1 MTVFKGFLLITKRN
15 IHMMF
20 LYIAIFLTIAISVQK
35 MTGGNQSGF
44 AQESLNIAV
53 IDRDGGKLAR
63 GLADYLAQYHT
74 LVDLPDDPSV
84 IQDRMFYREV
94 YYIVT
99 IPEDFEDRYLYGE
112 ELLPVTKI
120 PGSNSG
126 FYVDQQINTFL
137 NDVRVMAAS
146 GFSLADA
153 VAEVI
158 DNSKDTAQVTMLD
171 KNGFGGEQPL
181 HAVMFQFIPYIL
193 ISILCY
199 SLGSIMI
206 AFHNPDVKRRMMCSA
221 IPVRRQNHQL
231 VLGYVLVG
239 IIVWLICTLMP
250 FLLYR
255 EDFVNDP
262 NMPYYLVNSF
272 LMTLVALSLAF
283 LVSTLISRNELI
295 SAVVNVI
302 SLGMSFLCGVFVDL
316 DILGKGVRTFA
327 QFLPVYWYEL
337 ANKLLAGNQSLSLA
351 QTVSLLTDYGM
362 QLLFAAVILGVALVI
377 SQNRQTA

>member
-99 IPEDFEDRYLYGE
+99 IPEDFEERCLYGD
-112 ELLPVTKI
+112 ELLPVTKV

-199 SLGSIMI
+199 SLGAIMI

>member
-20 LYIAIFLTIAISVQK
+20 LYIAIFLTIAISMQK

-44 AQESLNIAV
+44 KQESLNIAV

-63 GLADYLAQYHT
+63 GLAGYLAQYHT

-99 IPEDFEDRYLYGE
+99 IPDDFEDRCLYGE
-112 ELLPVTKI
+112 EMLPVTKI

-158 DNSKDTAQVTMLD
+158 ENSKDTAEVTMLD

-181 HAVMFQFIPYIL
+181 HAFMFQYIPYIL

-199 SLGSIMI
+199 SLGAIMI

-221 IPVRRQNHQL
+221 IPVRSQNRQL
-231 VLGYVLVG
+231 VLGYILVG
-239 IIVWLICTLMP
+239 IIVWLICILMP

-255 EDFVNDP
+255 KDFVNDP
-262 NMPYYLVNSF
+262 NMPYYLMNSF
-272 LMTLVALSLAF
+272 LMTLVSLSLAF
-283 LVSTLISRNELI
+283 LVSTLISRDELI
-295 SAVVNVI
+295 SVIVNII

-337 ANKLLAGNQSLSLA
+337 ANKLLAGNQSLSRA
-351 QTVSLLTDYGM
+351 QTVTLLTDYGM
-362 QLLFAAVILGVALVI
+362 QLLSAAVIFGIALVI
-377 SQNRQTA
+377 SRNRQTA